1 MIRLGKNVHF
11 KDLFF
16 GAVYKFQC
24 GLCNEFCYGECVR
37 DLNVGIGGH
46 HHLPNK
52 LSLRRGL

>member
-11 KDLFF
+11 KDLTF

-24 GLCNEFCYGECVR
+24 GFCNEFCYGECVR
-37 DLNVGIGGH
+37 DLNIGIGGH